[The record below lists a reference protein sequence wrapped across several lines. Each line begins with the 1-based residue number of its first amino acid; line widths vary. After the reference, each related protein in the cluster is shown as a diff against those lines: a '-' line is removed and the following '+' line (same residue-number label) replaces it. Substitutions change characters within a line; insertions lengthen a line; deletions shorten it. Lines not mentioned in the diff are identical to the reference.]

1 MKYNINHILFV
12 FINFLKSKNAL
23 RIYLNFLRTNKAQNF
38 RWKNGEHTIEELF
51 LRDKAHNN
59 PLNLIIDAFNWG
71 DSYNYWRSLHRDWVG
86 KLEQMKKKTVCCM
99 MKITHKNVRILNRIT
114 QGW

>member
-1 MKYNINHILFV
+1 MKYNRNHILFV

-38 RWKNGEHTIEELF
+38 RWRSGEHTIEELF

-59 PLNLIIDAFNWG
+59 PHNLIMDAFNWG
-71 DSYNYWRSLHRDWVG
+71 DSFYGANYWYSLHRDWLG
-86 KLEQMKKKTVCCM
+86 KLEQMEKKQCVA
-99 MKITHKNVRILNRIT
+99 
-114 QGW
+114 

>member
-23 RIYLNFLRTNKAQNF
+23 RVYLNFLRSHSAQNY
-38 RWKNGEHTIEELF
+38 RWRHGEHTIEELF

-59 PLNLIIDAFNWG
+59 PLNLIMDAFEWG
-71 DSYNYWRSLHRDWVG
+71 DSFYGFNYWCSLNRDWVR
-86 KLEQMKKKTVCCM
+86 KLKQMEKKGM
-99 MKITHKNVRILNRIT
+99 LHKENYA
-114 QGW
+114 

>member
-23 RIYLNFLRTNKAQNF
+23 RNYLNFLRTNKAQNY
-38 RWKNGEHTIEELF
+38 RWRIGEHTIEELF

-59 PLNLIIDAFNWG
+59 PLNLFMDAFNWG
-71 DSYNYWRSLHRDWVG
+71 DSFYGTKYWYSLHRDWLG
-86 KLEQMKKKTVCCM
+86 KLEQME
-99 MKITHKNVRILNRIT
+99 KNGVLHDENYA
-114 QGW
+114 

>member
-23 RIYLNFLRTNKAQNF
+23 RVYLNFLRSHNAKNY
-38 RWKNGEHTIEELF
+38 RWRHGEHTIEELF

-59 PLNLIIDAFNWG
+59 PLNLIMDAFEWG
-71 DSYNYWRSLHRDWVG
+71 DSFYGVYDWRSLHLDWMR
-86 KLEQMKKKTVCCM
+86 KLEQMEKKGVLYDE
-99 MKITHKNVRILNRIT
+99 NYA
-114 QGW
+114 

>member
-23 RIYLNFLRTNKAQNF
+23 KTYLLFLRSYNAQNY
-38 RWKNGEHTIEELF
+38 RWRNGEHTIEELF

-59 PLNLIIDAFNWG
+59 PLNLFIDAFNWG
-71 DSYNYWRSLHRDWVG
+71 DSFYGHKYWCSLHRDWAR
-86 KLEQMKKKTVCCM
+86 KLKQME
-99 MKITHKNVRILNRIT
+99 KNGVLYDENYA
-114 QGW
+114 